1 MTYREDD
8 EDDEDEDDEMQED
21 DDEEEVQ
28 PKSVQ
33 RKSASRSSAKQADPT
48 GGWDSKG
55 SNGGKGG
62 RVEASDRSCPFQ
74 TSRQRPFFFQCRH
87 SLFFFGRWCAVSP
100 WDSGANAPCAWFG
113 PRSALFEFTKLCWP
127 LTPSL

>member
-8 EDDEDEDDEMQED
+8 EDAEDEDDEMQED

-48 GGWDSKG
+48 GSWDSKG
-55 SNGGKGG
+55 SNGGKSPKTGRGYGSAHKRSPVPFGG
-62 RVEASDRSCPFQ
+62 STMSSITGLD
-74 TSRQRPFFFQCRH
+74 
-87 SLFFFGRWCAVSP
+87 
-100 WDSGANAPCAWFG
+100 DS
-113 PRSALFEFTKLCWP
+113 
-127 LTPSL
+127 PSLSSLASPRGRTMNDSDDDDDDDDD